1 MSVLPLAH
9 PNASQSDAHAL
20 DGGLPDGGDLPD
32 VGDVPDGA
40 RADTLA
46 QLRKRMAVLSGMPDR
61 LSVDRVDEI
70 GDRLPLPDVL
80 ADLLPHSNSQHHDAR
95 REGIA
100 RGSVIDCSGARSLV
114 VAMIA
119 AVSRSG
125 GQVGIVGLPWLSLLS
140 VAEMGAD
147 LARIAIVPD
156 PGVDPIEI
164 ASVLLDGM
172 DLVVLGLRGVDV
184 APARCRVVSGRVRQ
198 QSSALLVV
206 DGHWPGAQ
214 VRMEASVLTYRHVP
228 GTSGTDLSAA
238 RRGHGRIGGL
248 RLQVT
253 ATGRDR
259 RRRSADVDLSSLSAH
274 GQAGLVG
281 LTRPED
287 PVVGRSDDQLSADDQ
302 MLTAVA
308 N

>member
-9 PNASQSDAHAL
+9 PCPSQGAGEGSD
-20 DGGLPDGGDLPD
+20 GDD
-32 VGDVPDGA
+32 

-46 QLRKRMAVLSGMPDR
+46 RLRKRMAVLSGMPDR
-61 LSVDRVDEI
+61 PSADRSAEVDDS
-70 GDRLPLPDVL
+70 LPLPDVL
-80 ADLLPHSNSQHHDAR
+80 ADLLPRGQSAGR
-95 REGIA
+95 GGIA
-100 RGSVIDCSGARSLV
+100 RGSVVGCSGARSLV

-119 AVSRSG
+119 AVSRGG
-125 GQVGIVGLPWLSLLS
+125 GQVGIVGLPWLNLLS
-140 VAEMGAD
+140 AAEMGAD
-147 LARIAIVPD
+147 LARIATVPD
-156 PGVDPIEI
+156 PGVDPVEI

-198 QSSALLVV
+198 HSSALMVV

-214 VRMEASVLTYRHVP
+214 IRMEASVLTYRHVP
-228 GTSGTDLSAA
+228 GGVGADLAAA

-259 RRRSADVDLSSLSAH
+259 RSRSADVDLSAVGSS
-274 GQAGLVG
+274 GGPGGLVG
-281 LTRPED
+281 LTRPVEPAAGAMD
-287 PVVGRSDDQLSADDQ
+287 SA
-302 MLTAVA
+302 LTAVA